1 MLQKRILFDANSAN
15 PFFRCHIYGA
25 SNIALVKSNILG
37 SQVVKMSTSSHPT
50 YLEFIYEKICSRIL
64 YRFLIFRIFLL
75 SEHDFKFELKFSSND
90 KKPFILS
97 FSTKFQSLSTKKS
110 CVMVPLFSVLK
121 SMWLNLT
128 IDMFSFLHDLKIDA
142 TLRKLQSITVYPFC
156 FLSEISVTS
165 GTITDSPFHKNS
177 RNLES
182 KTSIIYQV
190 LNVQKIRLSE
200 WRQTELINI
209 QSSENFNDFKKGSNS
224 NTTGNHQ
231 SPVKVSCPSSLEV
244 DKRTLEKQRTGKQ
257 PVSLQ
262 IKKICINEQSSP
274 TIKKTSTELN
284 VSKDPRSFSAGAVVN
299 RSNIGCNNNYS
310 TNLFYYP
317 EEDDKSSQS
326 KSVIHTKSENDG
338 QKLITETKFQSI
350 GLGNLYLFNS
360 LPQPAPNLFTTTYT
374 KEVEA
379 EAVGMEDSEDPVCSE
394 SSHLRRISIDQHSL
408 RELSEADL
416 KFKVFMASASHHEKC
431 NSTLHKDYY
440 LHGSNENPLHI
451 NNSNEY
457 LLNDRNIKEVN
468 ELDPPPID
476 LAGYE
481 RSDDLSASF
490 EASLLASLKQAA
502 MGGNLESDLL
512 FMKQE
517 LTRQKSGETGT
528 ASSATDNKDFGP
540 PYNKIRKRILNS
552 TESEQ
557 CDILNAIRRQ
567 ILNVSFSDHDDYD
580 EGEDATT
587 SDGLGSLIYLRYH
600 LAHHHGV
607 CHQPP
612 HWRQQQQEPDERFG
626 GHSPLSV
633 NHQVLPTSETSAFRQ
648 ANYICSN
655 GKDGT
660 MCNPSPTSSM
670 INQRIHSTEDISQL
684 ITGVELSSHWGT
696 GTSNSSNE
704 SLSYATSGFPYEP
717 NQFKQQTNL
726 QETPCNTKE
735 QQLIHSTTTPDINS
749 SGQLIELIYDPVLN
763 CYYDPKLGRFY
774 ELI

>member
-165 GTITDSPFHKNS
+165 CTITDSSFHKNS

-231 SPVKVSCPSSLEV
+231 SPVKVSCSSSLEV

-257 PVSLQ
+257 PVSLR

-416 KFKVFMASASHHEKC
+416 KFKVFMASALHHEKC

-528 ASSATDNKDFGP
+528 ASRAIDNKDFGP

-612 HWRQQQQEPDERFG
+612 QWRQQQQEPDE
-626 GHSPLSV
+626 S
-633 NHQVLPTSETSAFRQ
+633 
-648 ANYICSN
+648 
-655 GKDGT
+655 
-660 MCNPSPTSSM
+660 
-670 INQRIHSTEDISQL
+670 
-684 ITGVELSSHWGT
+684 
-696 GTSNSSNE
+696 SSNE

-726 QETPCNTKE
+726 QETPCNTKK

-763 CYYDPKLGRFY
+763 CYYDPKRGRFY